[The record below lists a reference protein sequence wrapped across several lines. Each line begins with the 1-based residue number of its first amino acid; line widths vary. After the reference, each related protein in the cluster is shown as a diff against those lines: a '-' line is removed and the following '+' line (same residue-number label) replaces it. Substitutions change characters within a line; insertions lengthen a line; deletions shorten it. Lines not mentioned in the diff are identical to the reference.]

1 MTELSMTDPARPRG
15 LRELDEIDTVF
26 KALSHTARRH
36 VLQVL
41 YARQGA
47 MTAGELASRF
57 AHSWPTTTRHLDVL
71 CHAGL
76 IKAERRGR
84 ERHYVLNQPLLRT
97 VTDRWLAGVGLAVG
111 PAATRETPARR
122 RQQDPHRSRPVR
134 SRT

>member
-15 LRELDEIDTVF
+15 LRELDEIDIVF

-111 PAATRETPARR
+111 PGATRETPARR